1 LDTAPNQVQEGEM
14 KSQKYYRLVEMTTPE
29 LADQRKKLSDDI
41 KEYLASGKA
50 IQQIPKGY
58 SKYSAQPLR
67 SWVEESRK
75 RKFGEH

>member
-1 LDTAPNQVQEGEM
+1 M
-14 KSQKYYRLVEMTTPE
+14 KSQKYYRLIEEATPE

-58 SKYSAQPLR
+58 SKFSEQPLR
-67 SWVEESRK
+67 SWINESRL
-75 RKFGEH
+75 RKLNEGKT

>member
-1 LDTAPNQVQEGEM
+1 V
-14 KSQKYYRLVEMTTPE
+14 KSQKYYRLIEEAPPE
-29 LADQRKKLSDDI
+29 LADQRKKIADDI
-41 KEYLASGKA
+41 NKYLAAGKE